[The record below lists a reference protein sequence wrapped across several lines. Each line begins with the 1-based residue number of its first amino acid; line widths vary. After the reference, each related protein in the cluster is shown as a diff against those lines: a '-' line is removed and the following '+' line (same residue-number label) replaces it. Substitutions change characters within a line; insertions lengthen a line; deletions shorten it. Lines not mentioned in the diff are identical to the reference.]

1 MADFDLFT
9 MLSPLLERLIGS
21 NDSFSPEQKKEAITT
36 LKSGDKNAFFN
47 VMLQWAEKSPLF
59 QKEGG
64 SEALQQLRD
73 MASGE
78 IYKEGYVSPL
88 EKYEQEQ
95 KKPKPSG
102 LSFALETA
110 EGRKSHTVPKQNGA
124 GR

>member
-1 MADFDLFT
+1 
-9 MLSPLLERLIGS
+9 
-21 NDSFSPEQKKEAITT
+21 
-36 LKSGDKNAFFN
+36 
-47 VMLQWAEKSPLF
+47 MLQWAEKSPLF

-95 KKPKPSG
+95 NKPKPLHNSG
-102 LSFALETA
+102 LSSALKTA
-110 EGRKSHTVPKQNGA
+110 EGKNSPTVPKQNGA